1 MLPVL
6 LTATSRKLISA
17 GKETIISFI
26 VEWGDSG
33 ENSLFSPKR
42 NVLKTT
48 PWASSESEIAIMQ
61 LKLVA
66 AMFYQIFISHQ
77 MIALQKLWKM
87 LFISSEKL
95 F

>member
-33 ENSLFSPKR
+33 ENSLFCPKR

-48 PWASSESEIAIMQ
+48 PCASSESVIAIMQ
-61 LKLVA
+61 LKLVV
-66 AMFYQIFISHQ
+66 AMFYQVFISHQ
-77 MIALQKLWKM
+77 MIALQKL
-87 LFISSEKL
+87 
-95 F
+95 